1 MRSLRTRFPR
11 PRATCACRNPRFA
24 WAMGQRGFR
33 PVLRVSH
40 GSGPALLSFV
50 NLVEVHV
57 LDALRRQHQ
66 LSLPKI
72 RRSLRFLSKCYPHSS
87 HPLAELDLSTDGFAL
102 FVEEVGK
109 LVNATAEGQPAMRR
123 LLEAH
128 LKRIEKNVQG
138 VPVRLYPFTRRPALA
153 NLDAGLDAPRSVV
166 IDPEI
171 AFGRPVL
178 LGTGIPTEVI
188 AERYRAGESIRDLA
202 EDYDRPPE
210 DIEEAIHC
218 ELAVA

>member
-1 MRSLRTRFPR
+1 
-11 PRATCACRNPRFA
+11 
-24 WAMGQRGFR
+24 
-33 PVLRVSH
+33 
-40 GSGPALLSFV
+40 V

-57 LDALRRQHQ
+57 LGALRRQHR

-72 RRSLRFLSKCYPHSS
+72 RRSLRFLAKQYPDSR

-109 LVNATAEGQPAMRR
+109 LVDASEEGQLAMRR

-128 LKRIEKNVQG
+128 LKRVDKDIRG
-138 VPVRLYPFTRRPALA
+138 LPVRLYPFTRKP
-153 NLDAGLDAPRSVV
+153 GLRGDESVSETPRSVV

-178 LGTGIPTEVI
+178 AGTGIPTEVI
-188 AERYRAGESIRDLA
+188 ADRYRAGDSIHEIA
-202 EDYDRPPE
+202 EDYHRPPAE
-210 DIEEAIHC
+210 IEEAIRC
-218 ELAVA
+218 ELLAAA